1 MSSRI
6 LKYHVRELLDY
17 TEDEIWDIKPNQ
29 MVELTL
35 DDGEVVQCPV
45 YEMQMSYYAWRIVDA
60 YRELQITKR
69 LLVNGRPFTDDLFR
83 DLMWAAIEPTRDM
96 EDIDK
101 EDVWAI
107 AYEQIYNGT
116 YNAIV
121 TRLSDYVSGL
131 NAEHIVE
138 ITNDPEI
145 AAANAQVT
153 DDLGSTDRVYQTLDR
168 VLKSNKYESN
178 PIVRAIQNRTVK
190 AAQIYQSFGPRGR
203 ATDIDSVIYRR
214 PVRRGF
220 AMGLTFN
227 DYAKESR
234 SAAKSL
240 LFNKDPVAHAEYF
253 NRKLQLVTN
262 VIVHLIHG
270 DCGTT
275 DAHEWFVPNDK
286 YGKSLLRSL
295 DGQLQVLPDNKFKK
309 ISSNDETLLGTH
321 VRFRTSLCCRY
332 SKKQA
337 ICSAC
342 YGPDLAYATT
352 YDANPGHVSCTTVN
366 KSVTQ
371 LIISTKHLD
380 FIDHTFVA
388 HLSGNE
394 TRYLNTR
401 TYDMESL
408 FVAPERSRDKL
419 QIRIFAD
426 EAPMLIDIKYVSNVH
441 NLDISKIT
449 SLTYA
454 EFFLIDKD
462 GYISDEQS
470 VNLVKQETK
479 ASFSIALLKYIKE
492 HGWTKHNQ
500 YYVVTLEDWDNKKPL
515 FTYPNMH
522 ESTSEYASRLETF
535 IRSSRSRASED
546 GPKEREVQGRRRLP
560 MLTGQAARD
569 VDVALRDALYI
580 ISEKI
585 KDVPIGHIATI
596 LLASRAT
603 DPANNDWSLPGGLH
617 RGQFCAHEELIRNR
631 DLAAAL
637 LFERQADVYNDVRSY
652 VHKNRVYSP
661 MQSLIYI
668 PSKMK

>member
-1 MSSRI
+1 M
-6 LKYHVRELLDY
+6 LKYHVRDLLDY
-17 TEDEIWDIKPNQ
+17 TEDELWAIRPNQ

-45 YEMQMSYYAWRIVDA
+45 YEMQLSYYAWRIVEA
-60 YRELQITKR
+60 YRELKITRK
-69 LLVNGRPFTDDLFR
+69 LLVDGRPFTDDLFR
-83 DLMWAAIEPTRDM
+83 TLMWDAIEPTRDM
-96 EDIDK
+96 KGIDK

-107 AYEQIYNGT
+107 AYSQIYNGL

-121 TRLSDYVSGL
+121 TRLSDYTSGL

-138 ITNDPEI
+138 ITKDPEI
-145 AAANAQVT
+145 DKANSGVT
-153 DDLGSTDRVYQTLDR
+153 DDLSSTDRVYQTLDR
-168 VLKSNKYESN
+168 VLKSGKYASN
-178 PIVRAIQNRTVK
+178 PIVRAIKNRTVK

-214 PVRRGF
+214 PVQRGF

-253 NRKLQLVTN
+253 NRKLQLVAN
-262 VIVHLIHG
+262 VIIHLIPG

-275 DAHEWFVPNDK
+275 DAHEWLIPNDK
-286 YGKSLLRSL
+286 HGRSILRGL
-295 DGQLQVLPDNKFKK
+295 EGQLQVMPDGTFRK
-309 ISSNDETLLGTH
+309 ISATDESLLGTH
-321 VRFRTSLCCRY
+321 VRFRTSMCCRY
-332 SKKQA
+332 SKKQGV
-337 ICSAC
+337 CEAC

-352 YDANPGHVSCTTVN
+352 YDANPGHVSCTSVN
-366 KSVTQ
+366 KRVTQ

-380 FIDHTFVA
+380 FIDHTFMACVTSSEA
-388 HLSGNE
+388 RFLS
-394 TRYLNTR
+394 TRD
-401 TYDMESL
+401 YDKESL
-408 FVAPERSRDKL
+408 FVAPERSHDKL
-419 QIRIFAD
+419 MIRVFVD

-441 NLDISKIT
+441 NLDISRIT

-454 EFFLIDKD
+454 EFYVIGKD
-462 GYISDEQS
+462 GYLSDELH

-479 ASFSIALLKYIKE
+479 ASFSIALLKHIKE
-492 HGWTKHNQ
+492 YGWSKQGQ
-500 YYVVTLEDWDNKKPL
+500 YYVIELDAWDNKKPL

-522 ESTSEYASRLETF
+522 ESTSEYASRLETY
-535 IRSSRSRASED
+535 IRSARGRSSED
-546 GPKEREVQGRRRLP
+546 GPNEREANGRRRLP
-560 MLTGQAARD
+560 MLTGYSTRD
-569 VDVALRDALYI
+569 VDMALRDAFYI

-585 KDVPIGHIATI
+585 KDVPIGHVATI

-617 RGQFCAHEELIRNR
+617 RGQFCPHEELIRNR

-637 LFERQADVYNDVRSY
+637 LFERQPDVYNDVRSY
-652 VHKNRVYSP
+652 VHRNRVYSP
-661 MQSLIYI
+661 MRSLIYI
-668 PSKMK
+668 PNDKMR